1 MYGEPAQGETRFV
14 ASLPADAV
22 IIDSISDLQQQII
35 GEIQMEQLTAQQA
48 KMVLEY
54 FAQQAAED
62 APEHNADT
70 HMWMTRYQ
78 ASLAIERQ
86 ITEEDWDALVVAMA
100 DYQSFDRDPY
110 GYLHDRGL
118 PSTTPEWD
126 AQNYY
131 LLDQVSWAIDTAYT
145 CSGA

>member
-1 MYGEPAQGETRFV
+1 MET
-14 ASLPADAV
+14 
-22 IIDSISDLQQQII
+22 
-35 GEIQMEQLTAQQA
+35 LTAQQA

-62 APEHNADT
+62 APLENADT

-86 ITEEDWDALVVAMA
+86 ITEMDWDRLVANMS
-100 DYQSFDRDPY
+100 DLQSFDRDPEGFLY
-110 GYLHDRGL
+110 ERGIYPANKFIMGEDL
-118 PSTTPEWD
+118 
-126 AQNYY
+126 Q
-131 LLDQVSWAIDTAYT
+131 DQVSWAIDTAYT

>member
-1 MYGEPAQGETRFV
+1 LEK
-14 ASLPADAV
+14 
-22 IIDSISDLQQQII
+22 
-35 GEIQMEQLTAQQA
+35 LTAQQA

-62 APEHNADT
+62 APLENADT

-86 ITEEDWDALVVAMA
+86 ITEKDWDALVAGMSEL
-100 DYQSFDRDPY
+100 QSYDRDRDA
-110 GYLHDRGL
+110 YLHERGYVDPTHSMRFSL
-118 PSTTPEWD
+118 E
-126 AQNYY
+126 
-131 LLDQVSWAIDTAYT
+131 DQVSWAIDTAYT

>member
-1 MYGEPAQGETRFV
+1 MK
-14 ASLPADAV
+14 
-22 IIDSISDLQQQII
+22 
-35 GEIQMEQLTAQQA
+35 LTAQQA

-62 APEHNADT
+62 APLEGADT

-86 ITEEDWDALVVAMA
+86 ITEADWDALVARMS
-100 DYQSFDRDPY
+100 DLQSFDRDPDAY
-110 GYLHDRGL
+110 LNERGYAGSLDKL
-118 PSTTPEWD
+118 VFDDS
-126 AQNYY
+126 
-131 LLDQVSWAIDTAYT
+131 LKDQVSWAIDTAYT

>member
-1 MYGEPAQGETRFV
+1 
-14 ASLPADAV
+14 
-22 IIDSISDLQQQII
+22 
-35 GEIQMEQLTAQQA
+35 MEKLTAQQA

-62 APEHNADT
+62 APLENADT

-86 ITEEDWDALVVAMA
+86 ITEMDWDRLVALMS
-100 DYQSFDRDPY
+100 DLQSFDRDPEGFVNER
-110 GYLHDRGL
+110 GYF
-118 PSTTPEWD
+118 PSRAKVLDMHHQLT
-126 AQNYY
+126 
-131 LLDQVSWAIDTAYT
+131 DQVSWAIDTAYT